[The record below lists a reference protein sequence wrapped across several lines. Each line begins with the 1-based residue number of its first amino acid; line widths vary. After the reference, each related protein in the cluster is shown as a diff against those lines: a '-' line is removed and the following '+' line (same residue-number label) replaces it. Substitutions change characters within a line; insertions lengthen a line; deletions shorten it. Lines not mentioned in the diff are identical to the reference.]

1 MRSLA
6 VLVMAL
12 IGGFAGGIVL
22 NAVIALTSHMVFG
35 GDEDGLKGLR
45 YLPFVTSAWYAAT
58 LMIWRPRQE
67 FEQ

>member
-12 IGGFAGGIVL
+12 IGGFAGIVL
-22 NAVIALTSHMVFG
+22 NAVIAVTSHMVFG
-35 GDEDGLKGLR
+35 GDEDGLKGLK
-45 YLPFVTSAWYAAT
+45 YLPFVTSAWCAAT
-58 LMIWRPRQE
+58 LMIWRRPE